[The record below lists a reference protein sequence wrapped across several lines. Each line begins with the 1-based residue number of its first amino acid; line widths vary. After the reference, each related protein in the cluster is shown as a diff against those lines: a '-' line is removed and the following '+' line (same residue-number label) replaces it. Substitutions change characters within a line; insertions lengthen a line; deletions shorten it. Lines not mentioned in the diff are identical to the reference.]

1 MLTDDDRRRLARQ
14 AVAHAQARWPLA
26 NTAVT
31 LAVAQELAAR
41 ITDGFEVRQANVVEL
56 ARLAHAVGE
65 AELAALDPNQRWPE
79 GNPSQARAYGR
90 DARETGDHE
99 R

>member
-31 LAVAQELAAR
+31 FAVAQELAAR
-41 ITDGFEVRQANVVEL
+41 IADGFEVRQANVVEL
-56 ARLAHAVGE
+56 ARLAQAVSE
-65 AELAALDPNQRWPE
+65 AELTALDPNQRWPE
-79 GNPSQARAYGR
+79 CNADQVLANGW
-90 DARETGDHE
+90 DTRETGDHE